1 VLAATHRFDRH
12 LHLLDLELGGCPTT
26 LRIPQSV
33 ARLGTDRHNGRSWV
47 AW

>member
-12 LHLLDLELGGCPTT
+12 LDLLDQLAGCPAT
-26 LRIPQSV
+26 LRMPQSV
-33 ARLGTDRHNGRSWV
+33 ARRGTDRHNGRSWV